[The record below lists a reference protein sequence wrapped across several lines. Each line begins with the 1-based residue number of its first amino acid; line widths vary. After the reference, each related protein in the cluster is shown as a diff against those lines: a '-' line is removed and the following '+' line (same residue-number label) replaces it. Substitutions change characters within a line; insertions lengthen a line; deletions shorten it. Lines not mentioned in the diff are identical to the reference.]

1 MSGAGSGRDGQPSYK
16 GGKSSKIKTQTTER
30 QTIQL
35 PPIIPTKFF
44 KSHTSSLQI
53 NCSSSRQPNLD
64 ANRPQPHN
72 NDVPPIILFDP
83 HKIVSDGIASCI
95 RSKFKLARPSSKKFS
110 KSSNLMWFD
119 ELKVKRFINYKATG
133 KDPSILEFYFRTHR
147 KKSDKSWVN
156 EKVEAAYQPNY
167 KLSDRI
173 KKQEILA
180 TQNALD
186 GEGEASQPS
195 QISEMDICVQ
205 SIGGKKEESK
215 TSKQS
220 TSTLPEDINEMIKS
234 QINCKTPS
242 TNQES
247 HVDLP
252 LLNYYNMFYSH
263 FGNLKFCHICKLA

>member
-16 GGKSSKIKTQTTER
+16 GGKSSKRKTQTTER

-53 NCSSSRQPNLD
+53 NSSSSRQPNLD

-110 KSSNLMWFD
+110 KSSHLMWFD

-133 KDPSILEFYFRTHR
+133 KDLSILEFYFRTHC

-156 EKVEAAYQPNY
+156 EKFEAAYQPNY
-167 KLSDRI
+167 KLSNRI
-173 KKQEILA
+173 KKQEILPA
-180 TQNALD
+180 QNALD

-195 QISEMDICVQ
+195 QISEMDIWVQ
-205 SIGGKKEESK
+205 SVGGKKEESK
-215 TSKQS
+215 NERHKNKKMRKELDLLMKQVYK
-220 TSTLPEDINEMIKS
+220 KS
-234 QINCKTPS
+234 FSVERSSQ
-242 TNQES
+242 
-247 HVDLP
+247 
-252 LLNYYNMFYSH
+252 
-263 FGNLKFCHICKLA
+263 